1 MTQPAEATAKAKDLT
16 RMAVAKA
23 RLLEPLEASKV
34 AVDKKCLVIGGG
46 VAGNGSIRQNLPYL
60 RLFHVYSRT

>member
-46 VAGNGSIRQNLPYL
+46 VNGSIRQNLPYL